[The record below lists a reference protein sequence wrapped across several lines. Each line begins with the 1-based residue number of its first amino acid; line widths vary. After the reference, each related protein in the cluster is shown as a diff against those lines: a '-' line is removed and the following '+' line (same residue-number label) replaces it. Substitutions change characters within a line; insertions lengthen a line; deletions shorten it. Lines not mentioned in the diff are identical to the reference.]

1 MLALLAALQL
11 AADSAPP
18 LQVTLAEAL
27 RRAARLDPGYVSAV
41 GAVDNAEWGRR
52 AALSVLVLPAVSIS
66 SDFTRYSIPT
76 FNFGTETQQVNA
88 VGVRIDARFD
98 VFTGGQKVAGV
109 RRAAAVLEGAEAGEV
124 RARFATALLTESDY
138 YTVLADR
145 ELARVAA
152 ERVRRAEEQVAVA
165 RARVLSGAAVQTD
178 SLQLLLELNRARVAL
193 LRQEAALRVSRLEL
207 GRRVGLDGPA
217 DAAPL
222 DTLPAPELPITLDAA
237 VGSALSQGP
246 DYRIAR
252 ATERAA
258 SAELLARR
266 GAYLPRA
273 TLTASSGAF
282 DAKFFPVAKTRTV
295 LTLTVSVPIWDN
307 AQREIALSQARVNR
321 DVAQAVRQDLERAAR
336 RDVAQAYDAYNTS
349 RATAALAQDALV
361 VARENYRVQE
371 TRYRSGAT
379 TILDLLDAQVGLSEA
394 EAGLVQA
401 RYATRLALAGLEAIL
416 GQRLFATKDLQ

>member
-18 LQVTLAEAL
+18 PQVTLGEAL

-138 YTVLADR
+138 YAVLANQ
-145 ELARVAA
+145 ELTRVAA

-178 SLQLLLELNRARVAL
+178 SLQLLLELNRARVGVL
-193 LRQEAALRVSRLEL
+193 TQGTALRVSRLEL